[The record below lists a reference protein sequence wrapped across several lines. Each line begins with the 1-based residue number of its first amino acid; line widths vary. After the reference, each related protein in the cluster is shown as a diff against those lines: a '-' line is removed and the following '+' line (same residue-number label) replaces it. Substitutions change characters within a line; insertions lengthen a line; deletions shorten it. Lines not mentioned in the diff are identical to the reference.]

1 MYSGSCLC
9 GSVAFTI
16 DGDLSPPSVC
26 HCGQCRKQS
35 GHVWASTTTHQD
47 NLSFSARDTL
57 NWFHASDTARRGFC
71 TTCGSQMFWTEE
83 TSDNISVMAGSIDG
97 DSGLSMDRQLYPD
110 DKGDYYALP
119 EVAVVDQSTLK

>member
-1 MYSGSCLC
+1 MRGSCLC
-9 GSVAFTI
+9 GLVKYEIS
-16 DGDLSPPSVC
+16 DSPRPVVGC
-26 HCGQCRKQS
+26 HCTQCRKSS
-35 GHVWASTTTHQD
+35 GHYVAATQTTKSSIAITGQD
-47 NLSFSARDTL
+47 HLT
-57 NWFHASDTARRGFC
+57 WFQSSQTARRGFC
-71 TTCGSQMFWTEE
+71 ATCGSQMFWTEE